1 MFETKYF
8 TPTLA
13 KNLHF
18 NISKIFWDKGVNN
31 LQRGYRMLYLCINN
45 QTEGNG
51 SCDSVMA
58 KQMGSTY
65 PQDELHS

>member
-13 KNLHF
+13 KNYHF
-18 NISKIFWDKGVNN
+18 NISKLFWDKGANN
-31 LQRGYRMLYLCINN
+31 LQRGYRVLYLCISN

-51 SCDSVMA
+51 SCDSAMA
-58 KQMGSTY
+58 KQMESPTLK
-65 PQDELHS
+65 DELHS